1 MEDNSEK
8 KAIDKIRDVNNKQKE
23 MKNKVKKAKL
33 IIRAMPF
40 LFKAVVILCIFI
52 TMFSLTVDIW
62 GMIKSST
69 TPTVIYKT
77 LEVEDLAELVK
88 IDGNSNTG
96 YYLTFKDDAEEK
108 ISKTVDQLTRT
119 SGAESEISK
128 ELLKKII
135 KAQVITQFP
144 DLGGQ
149 IKSGTDGFQG
159 AVKIRRVSPDK
170 DYGEMKNTSDG
181 EETKEDVAYGATGSE
196 GSEESNKY
204 TIGIMASYSTDSPG
218 GRSPNPKSG
227 ETQLKEEE
235 MTIKVANYIEQAL
248 SIYSNINVMEIGSTK
263 SNPNVSNDG
272 RLQKAKDANVDA
284 LIGIEFNSAGDGNDY
299 TNDNGVTISYNQ
311 DGGSENSKKL
321 GNILKETVS
330 SKMSLVSMVDNQT
343 DISNTLGT
351 KEEKFP
357 SVIIKGGYLTS
368 KKDYS
373 VLSTENGL
381 QNYAKGV
388 VDGILKYFNIEN
400 KGYGTIIQGTNSI
413 SNTVNSKVIDLK
425 YVPISDFEKHIEDN
439 SKQALKE
446 FSLDEN
452 NKVVTATWSYEDGN
466 ISISKNSSS
475 VDYKS
480 VINKYTMP
488 IEYLINWY
496 IYTKE
501 EKFVSNLAKLAL
513 DSSYILMLE
522 DNVTTTQVNT
532 VTSEYVEE
540 FKKDDNGEYSILT
553 NNPNWKDVDSTQKF
567 SEKVSSKME
576 LIYVD
581 TWFMRFSNNLLIDQ
595 ESNKVQKANGTVTST
610 DSESESEDVETEE
623 WTDKVKVSKVS
634 MKAKKLKSLLVPGG
648 TDDDQYDGLYEESE
662 SSGND
667 GESNDESSSSSSNG
681 DSQYEG
687 LEEENNSSEENE
699 EKTEYYKRNT
709 TTKVVTKT
717 KNIVNQYKAGESE
730 VTGDE
735 KKFINIFKENEETKY
750 VLQYDWLIR
759 ALEDNEKTANM
770 VDLTKYLIYKASG
783 EDTGVITFDFSEYA
797 PKSFNTSTG
806 IYGGTIQEKVWFAL
820 RDLGYS
826 EISVAG
832 AMGNIHWESGGFNPS
847 LIEGGSGEG
856 IGLIQWS
863 FGRKEGLINYAN
875 SKGVSWQDEDTQIEY
890 LVTEIT
896 GEGKAVGY
904 ATYQFMNAHGY
915 SADDWENA
923 SDIKTATE
931 AFCWCFERPNAEK
944 AHVAEREQFANE
956 YYADFQGKTKPS
968 GSSTSA
974 EGDGYTQIYTAS
986 SGKQY
991 REYKQ
996 YEGSYKDTLYM
1007 PYGEPISSIGCSLT
1021 AIAISLTGYG
1031 VDVNPGDLAGHNY
1044 LSQHFEDYGVS
1055 CSRGSATADN
1065 ITDHLNE
1072 GKPVVVEISGTLV
1085 TAEGT
1090 KYYGQ
1095 HFIALIDINSDG
1107 DVYVSD
1113 PGSTV
1118 SNGWAKVNDIVNI
1131 SKSALYAEN

>member
-1 MEDNSEK
+1 MNENEEK
-8 KAIDKIRDVNNKQKE
+8 KDKDAIEDAARNA
-23 MKNKVKKAKL
+23 KNKTVKKIKRVVITKLTSFIALILAKL
-33 IIRAMPF
+33 LPIILISA
-40 LFKAVVILCIFI
+40 LLCTLWEWLIEVFQ
-52 TMFSLTVDIW
+52 SED
-62 GMIKSST
+62 
-69 TPTVIYKT
+69 TPNVIYASLLDENNAQSKN
-77 LEVEDLAELVK
+77 LASLIEIK
-88 IDGNSNTG
+88 GDQKNG
-96 YYLTFKDDAEEK
+96 YYLDFKDNIDEK
-108 ISKTVDQLTRT
+108 IDNTINELNKLDYT
-119 SGAESEISK
+119 AEALDK
-128 ELLKKII
+128 DLLKKII
-135 KAQVITQFP
+135 KAELITQYP
-144 DLGGQ
+144 NLGGK
-149 IKSGTDGFQG
+149 IANGTDQFQG
-159 AVKIRRVSPDK
+159 AIKIRRITPNKS
-170 DYGEMKNTSDG
+170 YGEVKNAASGEVTKQNITYSESDTVG
-181 EETKEDVAYGATGSE
+181 ENTE
-196 GSEESNKY
+196 GEKIY
-204 TIGIMASYSTDSPG
+204 TIGIMAAYSKDSPG
-218 GRSPNPKSG
+218 ATSPTPEAG
-227 ETQLKEEE
+227 EQQLKEEE
-235 MTIKVANYIEQAL
+235 LAIKVAKYVEQAFG
-248 SIYSNINVMEIGSTK
+248 IYGNIKVVQIGSTED
-263 SNPNVSNDG
+263 NPNVPNDE
-272 RLQKAKDANVDA
+272 RLQKAKDANVDV
-284 LIGIEFNSAGDGNDY
+284 LIGIAFNSSGDGKSYN
-299 TNDNGVTISYNQ
+299 NKNGVGITYNQ
-311 DGGSENSKKL
+311 DGGSDETKKL
-321 GNILKETVS
+321 GNILKKSVS
-330 SKMSLVSMVDNQT
+330 SSM
-343 DISNTLGT
+343 DINIDDFDSEDKSNTLGT
-351 KEEKFP
+351 KDDKFL
-357 SVIIKGGYLTS
+357 SLTINGGYLTS
-368 KKDYS
+368 KKDYAI
-373 VLSTENGL
+373 LSQDYGL
-381 QNYAKGV
+381 QQYAKGV
-388 VDGILKYFNIEN
+388 VNGVLSYYGIEN
-400 KGYGTIIQGTNSI
+400 KGYGTMIDGTSSI
-413 SNTVNSKVIDLK
+413 STTVESKVIDLK
-425 YVPISDFEKHIEDN
+425 YVPLDQFENDITNNPEK
-439 SKQALKE
+439 ALEE

-452 NKVVTATWSYEDGN
+452 YKLVTATWNYSEGTLTVT
-466 ISISKNSSS
+466 KNTTSL
-475 VDYKS
+475 DYKS
-480 VINKYTMP
+480 VLSKYTMP
-488 IEYLINWY
+488 MEYLLSWY
-496 IYTKE
+496 IDTQNKE
-501 EKFVSNLAKLAL
+501 FVTNLAQLAI
-513 DSSYILMLE
+513 DSEFVIMLE
-522 DNVTTTQVNT
+522 DNISTTRTITTKEEASQTQQ
-532 VTSEYVEE
+532 E
-540 FKKDDNGEYSILT
+540 DQNGEYSINVENVDLHQT
-553 NNPNWKDVDSTQKF
+553 DKDTKVT
-567 SEKVSSKME
+567 ERVSSKLE
-576 LIYVD
+576 LIYAD
-581 TWFMRFSNNLLIDQ
+581 TWFVKFDNKLLLEQTSKNI
-595 ESNKVQKANGTVTST
+595 QKANGTVTQNDSAATATSVNT
-610 DSESESEDVETEE
+610 DEWSEKETKTQTRVEDDGTEVTEE
-623 WTDKVKVSKVS
+623 VEVTKNY
-634 MKAKKLKSLLVPGG
+634 KK
-648 TDDDQYDGLYEESE
+648 E
-662 SSGND
+662 
-667 GESNDESSSSSSNG
+667 
-681 DSQYEG
+681 
-687 LEEENNSSEENE
+687 
-699 EKTEYYKRNT
+699 T
-709 TTKVVTKT
+709 TTQITT
-717 KNIVNQYKAGESE
+717 ETTSISNEYKAGESQI
-730 VTGDE
+730 TGNE
-735 KKFINIFKENEETKY
+735 QKFVKLYKNYPTEGWLT
-750 VLQYDWLIR
+750 LDWLIGI
-759 ALEDNEKTANM
+759 LEDNSKTANL
-770 VDLTKYLIYKASG
+770 VDITKYLVYKASG